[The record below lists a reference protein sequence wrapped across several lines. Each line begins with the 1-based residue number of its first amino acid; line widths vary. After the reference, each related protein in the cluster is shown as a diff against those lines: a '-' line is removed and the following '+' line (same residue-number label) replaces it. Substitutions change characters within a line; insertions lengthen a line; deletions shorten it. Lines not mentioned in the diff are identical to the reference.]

1 MNIFSNIKG
10 DLYGGISAGVVAL
23 PVALAFGSAAGMEPI
38 NGLYGAI
45 FLGLIAAIL
54 GGTNTLIS
62 NPTGP
67 MAVVTALIVATQL
80 KIHDNSLEQALPSI
94 ILIFCMA
101 GVLQIVF
108 GVLKLGRYVAYIP
121 YPVIS
126 GFMSGI
132 GIIIIIL
139 QLSNFFGI
147 LNEDGNP
154 QKYGVQESLEN
165 IWYILTHANWTSA
178 GLGFTTIL
186 IIYLFP
192 KLTKVVPSTLVAL
205 IGVTSFS
212 YFMGLDVK
220 TIGNIPSKLPDFKL
234 GIFENLEMKELFGLM
249 PFALSLAGL
258 GMIDSLLTSVVADK
272 LTKTKHDSNKELIG
286 QGIGNLIGGLFG
298 GIPGAGTTPATVLNI
313 NSGGRTRLSGIIHAL
328 ILLMILLI
336 GGPIAAQIPYAV
348 LSGIL
353 VTVGVSVL
361 DHNVIKDIRHVP
373 KNDNFIMVVVLVL
386 TVFWS
391 LLFAVAIGL
400 IIAALYFMKRMA
412 DIVEQ
417 ETSHE
422 RTELIIEK
430 MISTFDNPTDFR
442 ERVSILSLNG
452 PMFFGFAS
460 RFQDKIDAIPNG
472 VKAVV
477 FDFTNVLY
485 LDQSGA
491 YTFRDAV
498 QTLHEKKVNVII
510 SNARG
515 FQIKMFE
522 GIKVIPKLIDEKHIF
537 YNVEEAIHW
546 LDQPGHIENV
556 FDQDE
561 ELYIPPDFSPDGDG
575 INDFWEIRNIDK
587 YPNCN
592 IIVYT
597 KTNIL
602 VFESIGGY
610 DTPWDGTNLR
620 GREVPI
626 GKYVYEVDLHGD
638 QKDVRIGTVSVFR

>member
-10 DLYGGISAGVVAL
+10 DLFGGISAGVVAL
-23 PVALAFGSAAGMEPI
+23 PVALAFGAAAGLDPI

-45 FLGLIAAIL
+45 FLGLIAALI
-54 GGTNTLIS
+54 GGTSTLIS

-67 MAVVTALIVATQL
+67 MAVVTAVIVAGQIDKYGGL
-80 KIHDNSLEQALPSI
+80 NDAIPSI
-94 ILIFCMA
+94 IIIFVLA
-101 GVLQIVF
+101 GLLQILF
-108 GVLKLGRYVAYIP
+108 GILKLGRYVAYIP

-132 GIIIIIL
+132 GFIIIIL
-139 QLSNFFGI
+139 QFSNFFGI
-147 LNEDGNP
+147 HE
-154 QKYGVQESLEN
+154 KYSVLETLRN
-165 IWYILTHANWTSA
+165 LGYIFTSANWVNV
-178 GLGFTTIL
+178 GLAASTVL

-192 KLTKVVPSTLVAL
+192 IINKKIGIPIPSTLVAL
-205 IGVTSFS
+205 VGVSSFS
-212 YFMGLDVK
+212 YLMGFDVK
-220 TIGNIPSKLPDFKL
+220 TIGNIPSDLPEFKI
-234 GIFENLEMKELFGLM
+234 GVFAAFNYGEIFELIPLS
-249 PFALSLAGL
+249 LSLAGL
-258 GMIDSLLTSVVADK
+258 GMIDSLLTSVVADN
-272 LTKTKHDSNKELIG
+272 LTKTRHNSNKELIG
-286 QGIGNLIGGLFG
+286 QGIGNMVAGLFG

-313 NSGGRTRLSGIIHAL
+313 NSGGRTKLSGIIHAL
-328 ILLMILLI
+328 ILILILLV
-336 GGPIAAQIPYAV
+336 GGPVAAKIPFAV

-361 DHNVIKDIRHVP
+361 DHNVIKDIKYVP
-373 KNDNFIMVVVLVL
+373 KNDNIIMLIVLVC
-386 TVFWS
+386 TVFWD

-422 RTELIIEK
+422 RTDVIIEK
-430 MISTFDNPTDFR
+430 MISTFDDPVEFR
-442 ERVSILSLNG
+442 EKVSIMSLNG

-460 RFQDKIDAIPNG
+460 RFQEKIDALPDT

-477 FDFTNVLY
+477 FDFSNVLY

-491 YTFRDAV
+491 YTLRDAIKI
-498 QTLHEKKVNVII
+498 LKEKGINTIFSDAHDFKLE
-510 SNARG
+510 
-515 FQIKMFE
+515 MFE
-522 GIKVIPKLIDEKHIF
+522 GIKVIPDLVDQDHIF
-537 YNVEEAIHW
+537 GNVEEAVHW
-546 LDQPGHIENV
+546 LDQPGHIDNI

-561 ELYIPPDFSPDGDG
+561 ELYIPSDFSPDGDG

-592 IIVYT
+592 VIVYT

-602 VFESIGGY
+602 IFEAKGGY
-610 DTPWDGTNLR
+610 NEPWDGTNLR
-620 GREVPI
+620 NKEMPI

-638 QKDVRIGTVSVFR
+638 GKDVRIGTVSIFR

>member
-23 PVALAFGSAAGMEPI
+23 PIALAFGAAAGMDPI

-54 GGTNTLIS
+54 GGTSTLIS

-67 MAVVTALIVATQL
+67 MAVVTAVIVAGQIA
-80 KIHDNSLEQALPSI
+80 KYGSLEEALPSI
-94 ILIFCMA
+94 IVIF
-101 GVLQIVF
+101 VLSGAIQILF
-108 GVLKLGRYVAYIP
+108 GILRLGRYVAYIP

-132 GIIIIIL
+132 GFIIIIM

-147 LNEDGNP
+147 HE
-154 QKYGVQESLEN
+154 KYTVLESLQN
-165 IWYILTHANWTSA
+165 LGYILSNANWTNAALATS
-178 GLGFTTIL
+178 TVV
-186 IIYLFP
+186 IIYVFP
-192 KLTKVVPSTLVAL
+192 KITKVIPSALVAL
-205 IGVTSFS
+205 IAVTSFS
-212 YFMGLDVK
+212 YFMGFDVK
-220 TIGNIPSKLPDFKL
+220 TIGNIPSDIPEFKIGLFLDFDYSDIL
-234 GIFENLEMKELFGLM
+234 TLIPL
-249 PFALSLAGL
+249 ALSLAGL
-258 GMIDSLLTSVVADK
+258 GMIDSLLTSVVADN
-272 LTKTKHDSNKELIG
+272 LTKTRHNSNRELIG
-286 QGIGNLIGGLFG
+286 QGIGNMVAGLFG

-328 ILLMILLI
+328 ILVLILLV
-336 GGPIAAQIPYAV
+336 GGPVAAKIPFAV

-361 DHNVIKDIRHVP
+361 DRNVIKDIKHVP
-373 KNDNFIMVVVLVL
+373 KNDNFIMIVVLSF
-386 TVFWS
+386 TVFYD

-400 IIAALYFMKRMA
+400 IIAALYFMKSMA

-422 RTELIIEK
+422 RTDGIIKK
-430 MISTFDNPTDFR
+430 MISTFDNPVEFR
-442 ERVSILSLNG
+442 EKVSIMSLNG

-460 RFQDKIDAIPNG
+460 RFQEKINALPDT

-477 FDFTNVLY
+477 FDFSNVLY

-491 YTFRDAV
+491 YTLRDAIKI
-498 QTLHEKKVNVII
+498 LKEKGINTIFSDAHDFKL
-510 SNARG
+510 
-515 FQIKMFE
+515 KMFK
-522 GIKVIPKLIDEKHIF
+522 GIQVIPDLVDEKHIF
-537 YNVEEAIHW
+537 GNVEEAIHW
-546 LDQPGHIENV
+546 LDQPGHIDNV

-575 INDFWEIRNIDK
+575 INDFWELRNIDK
-587 YPNCN
+587 YPKCDV
-592 IIVYT
+592 IIYT

-602 VFESIGGY
+602 IHESKGGY
-610 DTPWDGTNLR
+610 HTPWDGNNLR
-620 GREVPI
+620 GREMPI

-638 QKDVRIGTVSVFR
+638 GVDVRIGTVSIFR

>member
-1 MNIFSNIKG
+1 MNIFSNVKG

-38 NGLYGAI
+38 HGLYGAI
-45 FLGLIAAIL
+45 FLGLIAAVL
-54 GGTNTLIS
+54 GGTSTLIS

-80 KIHDNSLEQALPSI
+80 ESHNNSLEEALPYI

-101 GVLQIVF
+101 GVIQILF
-108 GVLKLGRYVAYIP
+108 GLMKLGRYVAYIP

-132 GIIIIIL
+132 GFIIVIL

-147 LNEDGNP
+147 HE
-154 QKYGVQESLEN
+154 KYSVIESLQN
-165 IWYILTHANWTSA
+165 IGSIISNANWVNA
-178 GLGFTTIL
+178 GLGLSTIL

-192 KLTKVVPSTLVAL
+192 KITKVVPSTLVAL
-205 IGVTSFS
+205 AGVTSISF
-212 YFMGLDVK
+212 FLGLDVK
-220 TIGNIPSKLPDFKL
+220 TIGNIPSKLPSL
-234 GIFENLEMKELFGLM
+234 NIGIFTEINPSEFFGLI
-249 PFALSLAGL
+249 PLALSLAGL

-272 LTKTKHDSNKELIG
+272 LTKTKHNSNRELIG
-286 QGIGNLIGGLFG
+286 QGIGNLVAGLFG

-328 ILLMILLI
+328 ILLMILLV
-336 GGPIAAQIPYAV
+336 GGPVAAQIPYAV

-353 VTVGVSVL
+353 VTVGISVL
-361 DHNVIKDIRHVP
+361 DHNVIKDIKHVP
-373 KNDNFIMVVVLVL
+373 RNDNFIMIVVLVC
-386 TVFWS
+386 TVFWD

-422 RTELIIEK
+422 RTEIIIEK
-430 MISTFDNPTDFR
+430 MISTFEKPEEFR
-442 ERVSILSLNG
+442 GKVSILSLNG

-460 RFQDKIDAIPNG
+460 RFQDKIDAIPKG

-477 FDFTNVLY
+477 FDFSNVLY

-498 QTLHEKKVNVII
+498 QTLDEKKVNIVI
-510 SNARG
+510 SNARN
-515 FQIKMFE
+515 FQLEMFQ
-522 GIKVIPKLIDEKHIF
+522 GINVIPSLIDEKHIF
-537 YNVEEAIHW
+537 DNVEEAIHW
-546 LDQPGHIENV
+546 LDQPGHIENI

-575 INDFWEIRNIDK
+575 VNDFWEIRNIDK

-592 IIVYT
+592 VIVYT

-602 VFESIGGY
+602 VYESKGGY
-610 DTPWDGTNLR
+610 TTPWDGTNLR
-620 GREVPI
+620 GREMPI
-626 GKYVYEVDLHGD
+626 GKYVYEVDLYGD
-638 QKDVRIGTVSVFR
+638 QKEVKIGTISIFR